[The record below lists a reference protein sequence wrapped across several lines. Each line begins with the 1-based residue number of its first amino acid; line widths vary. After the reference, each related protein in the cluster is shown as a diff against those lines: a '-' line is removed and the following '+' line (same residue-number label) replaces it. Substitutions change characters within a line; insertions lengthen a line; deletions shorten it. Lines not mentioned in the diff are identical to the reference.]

1 MWTPLLTVSL
11 AIVQGPVMWTPL
23 LTIVHGAVMWTPLLT
38 VSLAIVQGVCG
49 GGWLPAA
56 GGGRAVQRCRHD
68 HHSQG
73 WNSVL
78 QEATSTQQDVN
89 TALAL

>member
-1 MWTPLLTVSL
+1 
-11 AIVQGPVMWTPL
+11 
-23 LTIVHGAVMWTPLLT
+23 MWTPLLT
-38 VSLAIVQGVCG
+38 VSLAIVQGVCSG
-49 GGWLPAA
+49 GRLHAA

-78 QEATSTQQDVN
+78 QEATSAQQDVKHSIGVVI
-89 TALAL
+89 TATIKSTVRVQ

>member
-1 MWTPLLTVSL
+1 M
-11 AIVQGPVMWTPL
+11 AIVQ
-23 LTIVHGAVMWTPLLT
+23 GAVMWTPLLT
-38 VSLAIVQGVCG
+38 VSLAIVQGAVMWTPLLTVCLAIVQGVCG
-49 GGWLPAA
+49 GVWLPAA